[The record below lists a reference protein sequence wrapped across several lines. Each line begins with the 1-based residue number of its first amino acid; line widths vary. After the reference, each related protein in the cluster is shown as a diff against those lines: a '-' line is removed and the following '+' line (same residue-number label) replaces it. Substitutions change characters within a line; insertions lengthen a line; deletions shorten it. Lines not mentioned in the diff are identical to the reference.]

1 MADRVA
7 VANEGMSAPAQV
19 IAAVVLV
26 GGLAAGAWSMQAA
39 DQKEADGPAKCSVST
54 DVLPAQ
60 YASGAQLCAALNRP
74 DLPTLLGA
82 PEDRVRSASGT
93 GDWQTFGSAKKM
105 AAPEATVETEKHHVE
120 IGVDYELR
128 VESAALLGSD
138 VQKQTVLG
146 RPAVFYSSRTLAI
159 GFNLG
164 GSGKATS
171 GQGPMARSLA
181 VARDA
186 KDGGGFYEV
195 IIWRQSGSLMPD
207 DTTLLSVA
215 EKVLPTLPGWQNG

>member
-1 MADRVA
+1 
-7 VANEGMSAPAQV
+7 
-19 IAAVVLV
+19 
-26 GGLAAGAWSMQAA
+26 MQAA
-39 DQKEADGPAKCSVST
+39 EQEQADRPAECSVST
-54 DVLPAQ
+54 DVLPSQ

-74 DLPTLLGA
+74 DLPALLGM
-82 PEDRVRSASGT
+82 PEDRIRSASGR
-93 GDWQTFGSAKKM
+93 GDWQTFGTGTRK

-120 IGVDYELR
+120 IAVDYDLK

-138 VQKQTVLG
+138 KQKQTVLG

-207 DTTLLSVA
+207 DTTLLAVA
-215 EKVLPTLPGWQNG
+215 EKVLPTLPGWNAG

>member
-1 MADRVA
+1 MADNVA
-7 VANEGMSAPAQV
+7 VADKGMSAPAQV

-26 GGLAAGAWSMQAA
+26 GGLAAGAWAMQAA
-39 DQKEADGPAKCSVST
+39 DRQEAEGPARCSVST

-60 YASGAQLCAALNRP
+60 YASGARLCEALNRP
-74 DLPTLLGA
+74 DLPVLLGT
-82 PEDRVRSASGT
+82 PQDPVRSASGS
-93 GDWQTFGSAKKM
+93 GDWQTFGSGTKR
-105 AAPEATVETEKHHVE
+105 AAPQATAETEKHHVE
-120 IGVDYELR
+120 IGVDYDLR
-128 VESAALLGSD
+128 VESAGLLGSD

-146 RPAVFYSSRTLAI
+146 RPAVFYSSQTLAI
-159 GFNLG
+159 GFNIG

-171 GQGPMARSLA
+171 GRGPMARSLA

-195 IIWRQSGSLMPD
+195 TVWRRSGSLMPD
-207 DTTLLSVA
+207 DTTLLAVA